1 MHKHTRVSIVNVYA
15 DLNVSGLS
23 FSVKHQ
29 VLDLRSEN
37 MELFQVGK
45 VSMYD
50 EASTMITLAPVPE
63 YPVHTQ
69 QPEDDEDENMDENEF
84 LPPYTPDGT
93 LEV

>member
-1 MHKHTRVSIVNVYA
+1 
-15 DLNVSGLS
+15 
-23 FSVKHQ
+23 
-29 VLDLRSEN
+29 

-63 YPVHTQ
+63 YPIHTQ

-84 LPPYTPDGT
+84 SPPYTPDGT